1 MPKNCGMADA
11 ELAARGRMRR
21 GTRESRFKPPKK
33 QSNRRFSARALQMNC
48 RLFACSASQKMHSYI
63 P

>member
-33 QSNRRFSARALQMNC
+33 QSNRRFSARALQMKC
-48 RLFACSASQKMHSYI
+48 RLFACSASQKMHTVE
-63 P
+63 

>member
-33 QSNRRFSARALQMNC
+33 QSNRRFSARALQMN
-48 RLFACSASQKMHSYI
+48 F
-63 P
+63 

>member
-1 MPKNCGMADA
+1 MADA

-33 QSNRRFSARALQMNC
+33 QSNRRFSARALQMKC
-48 RLFACSASQKMHSYI
+48 RLFACSASQKMHTVE
-63 P
+63 